1 MLASTGATARWRGPE
16 GTDGDDRGNA

>member
-16 GTDGDDRGNA
+16 GNDGDDRGDA